1 MDSAIHRVNHFIIHS
16 KYFAVS
22 DWLISPWKILHNQPS
37 LIKYGRYEQH
47 TIDSMVYLLGNEVDL
62 WYISLETRLPEFIY
76 FLMSIC
82 KKIKSVVLVLLDLSA
97 AFDRVDHSLLLAR
110 LSTRFGICDQAL
122 DWFRS
127 YLSDRTQYVRIQDV
141 SSDVHALPYGVPQ
154 GSVLGPLLY
163 SLYTSPLGDI
173 ARSHG
178 LCYHFY
184 ADDTQLYLSFETS
197 SPVHLLLKIVL
208 KILTFGC

>member
-1 MDSAIHRVNHFIIHS
+1 
-16 KYFAVS
+16 
-22 DWLISPWKILHNQPS
+22 
-37 LIKYGRYEQH
+37 
-47 TIDSMVYLLGNEVDL
+47 
-62 WYISLETRLPEFIY
+62 
-76 FLMSIC
+76 MSIDNQ
-82 KKIKSVVLVLLDLSA
+82 KSVVLVLLDLSA
-97 AFDRVDHSLLLAR
+97 AFDTVDHSLLLAR
-110 LSTRFGICDQAL
+110 LFTRFGICDQAL

-127 YLSDRTQYVRIQDV
+127 YLSDRAQYVRIQDV

-178 LCYHFY
+178 LSYHFY

-197 SPVHLLLKIVL
+197 SPEDLSTCTSALEDCVKDINLWMLNNKLKLNSGKTEIIVFHLPIAHVL
-208 KILTFGC
+208 S